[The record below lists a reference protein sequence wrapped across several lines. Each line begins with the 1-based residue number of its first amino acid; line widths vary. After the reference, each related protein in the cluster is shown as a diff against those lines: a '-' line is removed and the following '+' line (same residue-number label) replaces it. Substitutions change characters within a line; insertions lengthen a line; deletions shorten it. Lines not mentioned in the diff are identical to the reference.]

1 MLSHMPLLIM
11 LTPMQKCRMLLAI
24 MLVRWCVANATV
36 AAVAQADDACDDAVL
51 TCLQI
56 IYLAFIIYNLFMKKC
71 RNFI

>member
-1 MLSHMPLLIM
+1 MPLLIM

-24 MLVRWCVANATV
+24 LLVDCCAANATV
-36 AAVAQADDACDDAVL
+36 AAVAQAADACDDAML

-56 IYLAFIIYNLFMKKC
+56 IYVAAIIYNLFMKWY